1 MQKTGNHILYKKIP
15 KTCQYKGGQNDQ
27 GGRSGT
33 RDKSDQV
40 LRVGSKLLEYT

>member
-27 GGRSGT
+27 GGHT
-33 RDKSDQV
+33 D
-40 LRVGSKLLEYT
+40 RVPEINRIRF